1 MWAPPKDL
9 PVPEE
14 VMLHWLGL
22 GLATPTPN
30 PNPNPNHATRRRS
43 HPNPNP
49 NHVTLTLTPTS
60 HQVMLHCQ
68 SEAVLAVA
76 PVPRKPAAVKAQ
88 PVPD

>member
-22 GLATPTPN
+22 GVANPTPN
-30 PNPNPNHATRRRS
+30 PSPNLNHATRRRS
-43 HPNPNP
+43 NPKPNP
-49 NHVTLTLTPTS
+49 NHATLTPTS